1 MAARGLPSEGSDDDY
16 DDDVREYERT
26 EDEDEDED
34 EDELEGGGAA
44 AAVESA
50 NLKSATN
57 CGGSKAGNAPG
68 SSSAVCTPAL
78 LQFSTF

>member
-1 MAARGLPSEGSDDDY
+1 
-16 DDDVREYERT
+16 
-26 EDEDEDED
+26 
-34 EDELEGGGAA
+34 
-44 AAVESA
+44 
-50 NLKSATN
+50 LKSATN

>member
-1 MAARGLPSEGSDDDY
+1 MAAREQPSEGSDDDY
-16 DDDVREYERT
+16 DDDDREYERT
-26 EDEDEDED
+26 EDEDED

-50 NLKSATN
+50 KSATN

-68 SSSAVCTPAL
+68 SSSAVCAPAL

>member
-16 DDDVREYERT
+16 DDDVREYECT
-26 EDEDEDED
+26 EDEDED